1 MVAYYGMSEN
11 LKNICYYDSTG
22 QQTYF
27 QNPYSEHT
35 AQVIDEEVK
44 KMIAGQM
51 ARAKQILEEH
61 KEGHHRMAELLIEK
75 EVITSEDVEA
85 ILGPRQWKSRSD
97 EMIEVNTSAQQ
108 ESEEGLNAL
117 EGDSNSESSLSQDE
131 ARLNADSEE
140 NHATTN
146 E

>member
-1 MVAYYGMSEN
+1 
-11 LKNICYYDSTG
+11 
-22 QQTYF
+22 
-27 QNPYSEHT
+27 
-35 AQVIDEEVK
+35 
-44 KMIAGQM
+44 
-51 ARAKQILEEH
+51 
-61 KEGHHRMAELLIEK
+61 MAELLIEK

-117 EGDSNSESSLSQDE
+117 EGDSNSESSLLQDE

-140 NHATTN
+140 KHVTTN